1 MKKKVQID
9 EIGLNNIEK
18 MDYFSKKFLA
28 KKLKPTQNFY
38 HTTNFVNK
46 LLKKSESNSYFFNTF
61 P

>member
-18 MDYFSKKFLA
+18 MDYFSKKFLG

-38 HTTNFVNK
+38 HTTNFVIK
-46 LLKKSESNSYFFNTF
+46 PLKKKKKLI
-61 P
+61 